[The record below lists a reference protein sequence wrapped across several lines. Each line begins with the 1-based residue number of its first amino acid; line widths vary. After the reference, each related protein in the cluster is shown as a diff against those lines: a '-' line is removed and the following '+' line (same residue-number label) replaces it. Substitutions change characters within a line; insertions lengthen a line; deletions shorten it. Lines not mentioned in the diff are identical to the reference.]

1 MDMSFL
7 QNKNNIKTNKDSD
20 KRFLD
25 DYYSRYQSI
34 LFDSRDDDSILKLRN
49 AINLTHINKGK
60 LIFIGNGASASLA
73 SHAATDFTKQA
84 KIPSIAFNDH
94 NLITALSN
102 DYGYEN
108 WAAKAIEFYSA
119 PNDMVIFISVS
130 GESSNLIEGINFAN
144 NSSITTASLTGSS
157 RTNSLRNKSTYSLW
171 VNSKAYNIV
180 ESIHTI
186 WITLIIDLFVGT
198 PEYVVNNE

>member
-1 MDMSFL
+1 MSKL
-7 QNKNNIKTNKDSD
+7 NHDCTNNNVEVLD
-20 KRFLD
+20 KKFLD
-25 DYYSRYQSI
+25 DYWSRYQKI
-34 LFDSRDDDSILKLRN
+34 LFDSRDDESILTLRN
-49 AINLTHINKGK
+49 AIKDIHLKKGK

-84 KIPSIAFNDH
+84 QIQSIAFNDH

-108 WAAKAIEFYSA
+108 WVSKALEFYSD
-119 PNDMVIFISVS
+119 PIDMIIFISVS
-130 GESSNLIEGINFAN
+130 GESKNLLKGLKYAN
-144 NSSITTASLTGSS
+144 ENSMCTASLTGSDS
-157 RTNSLRNKSTYSLW
+157 MNSLRTNSKYSLW
-171 VNSKAYNIV
+171 VNSNAYNIV

-198 PEYVVNNE
+198 PEYSVNK